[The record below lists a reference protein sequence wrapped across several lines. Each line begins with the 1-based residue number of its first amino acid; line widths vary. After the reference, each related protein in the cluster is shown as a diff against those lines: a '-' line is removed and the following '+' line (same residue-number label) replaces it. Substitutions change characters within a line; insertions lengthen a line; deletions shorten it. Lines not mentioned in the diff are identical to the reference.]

1 MDATTAANV
10 IRWYQSLEE
19 QLQEVL
25 NVVPPQGKNPQT
37 VWSPKLATVL
47 VEACNL
53 IESVLYDLI
62 GSSPSYD
69 ATTKKVTV
77 PGESKPRKRDRLEL
91 HHYAQLYCGPLRLHA
106 CKAVFFHEPLGWQIP
121 FDVWNGQASFRRPP
135 DWWTVHNASK
145 HRRLKHFAEFTL
157 EKAIAALAGALVVI
171 ASAPAEVAAQD
182 LCWAMIQHEWIDP
195 VSEDTPHWLP
205 SFYAGSACTDR
216 HLCVETS
223 LFAVLVGQT
232 PIQGKVDQLWQNSGY
247 RPFAGGNKLRTWTW
261 HKTV

>member
-25 NVVPPQGKNPQT
+25 NVVPPQGTNLQT
-37 VWSPKLATVL
+37 AWSPKLATVL

-62 GSSPSYD
+62 DSSPYYD
-69 ATTKKVTV
+69 ATTNKVQV

-91 HHYAQLYCGPLRLHA
+91 HHYAQLYCKPLRLHA
-106 CKAVFFHEPLGWQIP
+106 CQAVFFHEPLGWQMP
-121 FDVWNGQASFRRPP
+121 FGVWDGQPPFRQP
-135 DWWTVHNASK
+135 DWWVVHNASK
-145 HRRLKHFAEFTL
+145 HRRLGHFEAFTL

-171 ASAPAEVAAQD
+171 ASAPAEPSAMD
-182 LCWAMIQHEWIDP
+182 LCWAMIQHEWINP
-195 VSEDTPHWLP
+195 LSYETPQLILQ
-205 SFYAGSACTDR
+205 FYAGRGFTDQ

-223 LFAVLVGQT
+223 LFAVLVGRT
-232 PIQGKVDQLWQNSGY
+232 PIQGEVDQLWKNRGFQL
-247 RPFAGGNKLRTWTW
+247 FAGGNKLRTWTW
-261 HKTV
+261 HKAF